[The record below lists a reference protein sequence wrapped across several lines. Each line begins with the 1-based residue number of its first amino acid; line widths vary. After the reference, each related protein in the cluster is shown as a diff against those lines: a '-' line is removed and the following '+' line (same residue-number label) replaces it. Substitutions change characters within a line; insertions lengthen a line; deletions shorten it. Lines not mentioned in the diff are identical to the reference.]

1 MDEESTKSD
10 EEYDDLALQD
20 IDENAYWSGNDE
32 LHESSPALFPGNQS
46 GRGHSNIRRDRY
58 IKNLDTFLRTKSDTM
73 SPSAQKNVPS
83 IGNVKTKR
91 RTRSISSTDK
101 DGGSISE
108 WSASF
113 SSNAI

>member
-20 IDENAYWSGNDE
+20 IDENTYWSGNDE
-32 LHESSPALFPGNQS
+32 LHDNTPANQS

-73 SPSAQKNVPS
+73 SASSRKNVPS
-83 IGNVKTKR
+83 IGNVKTRR

-101 DGGSISE
+101 DGGSVSE

-113 SSNAI
+113 NSNAI

>member
-20 IDENAYWSGNDE
+20 IDGNTYWSGNDE
-32 LHESSPALFPGNQS
+32 SHENTSALSLANQP

-73 SPSAQKNVPS
+73 SVSSRKNVAA
-83 IGNVKTKR
+83 IGNVKSKR

-108 WSASF
+108 WSASY
-113 SSNAI
+113 SNAI

>member
-20 IDENAYWSGNDE
+20 IDENTYWSGNDE
-32 LHESSPALFPGNQS
+32 VHENTPAVFLANQS

-73 SPSAQKNVPS
+73 SASARKNVSS

-108 WSASF
+108 WSAS
-113 SSNAI
+113 SNSNAT